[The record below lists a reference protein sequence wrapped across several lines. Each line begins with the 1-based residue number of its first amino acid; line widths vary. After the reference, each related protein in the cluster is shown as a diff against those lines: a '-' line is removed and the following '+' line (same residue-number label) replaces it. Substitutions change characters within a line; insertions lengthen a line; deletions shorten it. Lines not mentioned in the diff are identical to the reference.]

1 MGVKGPDGAVRDA
14 ERDVPPVVLE
24 VLAAESFGRKNQQ
37 NPKPSP
43 SSESQTFIG
52 SEIGVMAWV
61 LLVLLAVILGRYLS
75 IS

>member
-1 MGVKGPDGAVRDA
+1 MGVKGPDGVARNSEKDI
-14 ERDVPPVVLE
+14 PPVVLE

-43 SSESQTFIG
+43 SNENQTFIG

-61 LLVLLAVILGRYLS
+61 LVVLLAVMLGRYLS